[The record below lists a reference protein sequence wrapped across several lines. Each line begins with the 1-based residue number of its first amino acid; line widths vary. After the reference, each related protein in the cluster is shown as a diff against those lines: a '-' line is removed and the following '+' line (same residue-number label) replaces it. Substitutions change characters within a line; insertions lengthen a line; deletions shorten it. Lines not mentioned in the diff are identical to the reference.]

1 MNTCPRAGGNCAEHQ
16 RGVLSFAASA
26 RVALLETSL
35 AAFSAWGSFPP
46 LLLSVLYQQCAG
58 AFGKT
63 TLLSLDCRQRF
74 QQRRHARIEH
84 CIVSHYLMGRRR
96 KLSSFLAVTA
106 DGCRT
111 AVTLPGTWLPSA
123 RLARTNWSRDPNKRL
138 DPMAL
143 LGLHVNRAVSKANH
157 ASTLRKLPV
166 QRAFFQVGKFI
177 NLRIGPARDRIE

>member
-1 MNTCPRAGGNCAEHQ
+1 
-16 RGVLSFAASA
+16 
-26 RVALLETSL
+26 
-35 AAFSAWGSFPP
+35 
-46 LLLSVLYQQCAG
+46 LLSVLYQQCAG

-96 KLSSFLAVTA
+96 KLSSFIAVTA